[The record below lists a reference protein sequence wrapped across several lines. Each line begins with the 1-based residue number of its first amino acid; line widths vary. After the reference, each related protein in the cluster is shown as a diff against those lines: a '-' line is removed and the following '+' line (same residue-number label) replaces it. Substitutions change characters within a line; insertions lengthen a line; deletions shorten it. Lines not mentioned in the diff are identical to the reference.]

1 MNMPNNPLIVALQMA
16 RGGQNPMQMLQ
27 KSAMQNPPLAQA
39 MKIIEGK
46 SPQQLQTI
54 AENMAKQRGIDLN
67 QLMQSLGINQQ
78 KK

>member
-1 MNMPNNPLIVALQMA
+1 MNMLNPFMVALQMA

-27 KSAMQNPPLAQA
+27 KSAVQDPRLAQA
-39 MKIIEGK
+39 MKIIDGK

-67 QLMQSLGINQQ
+67 QFMQSLGIKQ
-78 KK
+78 K